1 MGVVLHRHSLSLPE
15 HITNSN
21 DIRCWHF
28 SDVSGLAMSAHRGKA
43 DLVTTPAQVRNW
55 TQTRLSAPPSRT
67 LKSGPCAPRNV
78 ERRWLPCGW
87 RLVECAIRTCNRS
100 LTKKRALSLQVRDP
114 HDRDHVPIVVRLL
127 FCVLVAGPDEV
138 LLGRK
143 GLSFLLN
150 PQLPFGDMAD
160 HGIHHRGT
168 NCLRCRLH
176 DDIAHRDGLK
186 TGDDGWCLA
195 IVSAHHHTWPRR
207 LILVARGLSGGWLH
221 HGRRSRCQ
229 PDSQC

>member
-1 MGVVLHRHSLSLPE
+1 MLTVLSNVRFQGVTRKIFAHTEFFSVDPRKTLDGNAFSHSSEP
-15 HITNSN
+15 HGNHWRSTF
-21 DIRCWHF
+21 R
-28 SDVSGLAMSAHRGKA
+28 
-43 DLVTTPAQVRNW
+43 
-55 TQTRLSAPPSRT
+55 
-67 LKSGPCAPRNV
+67 
-78 ERRWLPCGW
+78 GW

-100 LTKKRALSLQVRDP
+100 LTKKRALSLQVRYP

-138 LLGRK
+138 LLRRK

-168 NCLRCRLH
+168 HCLRCRLH